1 LSGITTLLA
10 LIQIDTKTTAA
21 ASVTD
26 AIIPFAGGGIV
37 GRAASGMLVGTHMSG
52 DNLRMPVKGGSGG
65 FIGVND
71 GEVIL
76 NKAQQGNLVSQLEG
90 AGLQNLKIDWVL
102 KGDALYAV
110 MNNNGR
116 RTGRGEVVQRN
127 KI

>member
-1 LSGITTLLA
+1 
-10 LIQIDTKTTAA
+10 
-21 ASVTD
+21 
-26 AIIPFAGGGIV
+26 
-37 GRAASGMLVGTHMSG
+37 M
-52 DNLRMPVKGGSGG
+52 GGSGG

-71 GEVIL
+71 GEIIL

-90 AGLQNLKIDWVL
+90 GGLQNLKIDWVL

-127 KI
+127 RI